1 MPDLF
6 VFHLHID
13 AFCKVEATTLRNIAD
28 IDYYHNKSEEHV
40 RRKEGKL
47 RLNGGP
53 IKTVR

>member
-53 IKTVR
+53 KRTVR